1 MLMKLKRILLISIF
15 VLATALI
22 GFLWL
27 RLRLHEKEPQGVQG
41 AEAEMLTQQVYSSL
55 NKPAWDST
63 DWVRWTFRG
72 DHHYLWDK
80 RNNRLQA
87 RWSDISVEM
96 DLHTQQ
102 GTVSRNGQSL
112 QGKKAARLLK
122 KAYANFCNDS
132 FWLAAPY
139 KLTDPGTQ
147 RSVVT
152 LSDGRK
158 GLKVTYGSGG
168 VTPGDSYV
176 WVLDDTGTPL
186 SFKMWVSILPIGGL
200 EASWEKWVELP
211 TGARLAS
218 FHLLAG
224 KVRSQVAHIDGGRGV
239 APVLTLPAAE
249 KVNS

>member
-1 MLMKLKRILLISIF
+1 MKAKIFLFSILF
-15 VLATALI
+15 VLATAVI
-22 GFLWL
+22 GFVVL
-27 RLRLHEKEPQGVQG
+27 RLRLHEKEPQGMEG
-41 AEAEMLTQQVYSSL
+41 AEAQRLTEQVYTSL

-87 RWSDISVEM
+87 QWGDISVEM
-96 DLHTQQ
+96 DLHSQQ
-102 GTVSRNGQSL
+102 GQVKKGGKLL
-112 QGKKAARLLK
+112 QGSRAARLLK

-152 LSDGRK
+152 LADGRK
-158 GLKVTYGSGG
+158 GLKVSYSSGG

-176 WVLDDTGTPL
+176 WILDDSGTPVA
-186 SFKMWVSILPIGGL
+186 FKMWVAILPIGGL
-200 EASWEKWVELP
+200 EASWEQWITLP
-211 TGARLAS
+211 TGARLS
-218 FHLLAG
+218 SYHLLAG
-224 KVRSQVAHIDGGRGV
+224 KIGSRVEAIDGGRGE
-239 APVLTLPAAE
+239 APVLQPAASS
-249 KVNS
+249 KVSS